1 MSVFYKLTQNKI
13 ANSKSNGKWFAH
25 SARIGNMSWKQLC
38 KHIATHGSVYT
49 EDVCVGV
56 GMKLL
61 DCIMEKLGE
70 GYTVKFGDMG
80 TFYLALHS
88 EGTDSVSEFNAAKH
102 IYSCQLRFL
111 PNKSKKDDVNL
122 TSTGLMQRYDFA
134 DINTKIAG
142 DAYEKKKEE
151 QAEQDD
157 VQP

>member
-49 EDVCVGV
+49 EDVGVGV

-70 GYTVKFGDMG
+70 GYTVKFGEMG

-111 PNKSKKDDVNL
+111 PNKSKKDEINL
-122 TSTGLMQRYDFA
+122 KSSGLMARYEFS

-151 QAEQDD
+151 KAEQDD
-157 VQP
+157 VEP

>member
-80 TFYLALHS
+80 TFYLQLRS
-88 EGTDSVSEFNAAKH
+88 EGTDNVSEFNAQKH
-102 IYSCQLRFL
+102 ITSCYLRFT
-111 PNKSKKDDVNL
+111 PNKSKQDEVNL
-122 TSTGLMQRYDFA
+122 KSSGLMSRYAFT
-134 DINTKIAG
+134 DINNYAAKEAL
-142 DAYEKKKEE
+142 DKKAEEK
-151 QAEQDD
+151 AEQDD
-157 VQP
+157 VEP

>member
-1 MSVFYKLTQNKI
+1 MAVFYKLYKNKI
-13 ANSKSNGKWFAH
+13 AKSKSNGKWFAR
-25 SARIGNMSWKQLC
+25 AATIGNISWKQLC

-61 DCIMEKLGE
+61 DCIVEKLAE

-80 TFYLALHS
+80 TFYLELHS

-102 IYSCQLRFL
+102 IKRCYLRL
-111 PNKSKKDDVNL
+111 SPNKSKEADINL
-122 TSTGLMQRYDFA
+122 KSSGLMNRLQFA
-134 DINTKIAG
+134 DINTKIAA
-142 DAYEKKKEE
+142 DAFEKKKEE

-157 VQP
+157 VKP

>member
-1 MSVFYKLTQNKI
+1 MSVFYKLYKNKI
-13 ANSKSNGKWFAH
+13 ANSKSNGKWFAR
-25 SARIGNMSWKQLC
+25 AANIGSISWKQLC

-61 DCIMEKLGE
+61 DCIVEKLSE

-80 TFYLALHS
+80 TFYLELHS

-102 IYSCQLRFL
+102 INRCYLRL
-111 PNKSKKDDVNL
+111 SPNKSKEADINL
-122 TSTGLMQRYDFA
+122 KSSGLMNRLQFA
-134 DINTKIAG
+134 DINTKISA

-151 QAEQDD
+151 AAEQDD
-157 VQP
+157 VTP

>member
-25 SARIGNMSWKQLC
+25 AARIGNMSWKQLC
-38 KHIATHGSVYT
+38 RHVATHGSVYT

-61 DCIMEKLGE
+61 DCILEKLGE

-80 TFYLALHS
+80 TFYLELHS

-102 IYSCQLRFL
+102 ITDCYLRFS
-111 PNKSKKDDVNL
+111 PNKSKRDDINL
-122 TSTGLMQRYDFA
+122 KSSGLMQRYAFA

-151 QAEQDD
+151 EAEQDD
-157 VQP
+157 VEP